1 MVGVRLLMEALGSL
15 EGKPLGKLQHF
26 FFPRG
31 FPCSGGGV
39 LHEMS
44 ILLEFKEGPGVEGE
58 SPEPTLLTSSPYL
71 APPAAGISSCH
82 P

>member
-1 MVGVRLLMEALGSL
+1 M
-15 EGKPLGKLQHF
+15 
-26 FFPRG
+26 
-31 FPCSGGGV
+31 
-39 LHEMS
+39 HEMS